1 LRNSFDFV
9 RSKTWREEEEEEEE
23 RNEIWVREVKMKNEI
38 WEVQVEISFIASGI
52 MGNSY
57 IGEGVKL

>member
-1 LRNSFDFV
+1 LR
-9 RSKTWREEEEEEEE
+9 EEEEEE

-38 WEVQVEISFIASGI
+38 WEVLFRLKLLPFASGI

-57 IGEGVKL
+57 IGEGVNLYFQ